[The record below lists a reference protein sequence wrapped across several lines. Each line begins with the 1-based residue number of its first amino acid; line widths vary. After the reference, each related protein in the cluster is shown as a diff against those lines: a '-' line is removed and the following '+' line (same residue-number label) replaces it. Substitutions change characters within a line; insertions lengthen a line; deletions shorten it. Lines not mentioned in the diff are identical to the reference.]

1 MTLRLEFVERATR
14 RRARRRA
21 YHGRLVDGTRGQAFI
36 GRTAELER
44 LAEAY
49 ARATTGESRMVVVAG
64 EAGIGKT
71 RLVEAFTTRVAA
83 AGGRVL
89 TGGCLP
95 LGAGG
100 LPYGPFVEAFR
111 ALFRVVEPAALT
123 ALLGPSRGELGRLM
137 PEVRP
142 RPDRVDAAASDGRES
157 DGREPAATDE
167 RFAQVRL
174 FELVLG
180 VLERLARV
188 SPVLLVVE
196 DLQWADPSTRDLL
209 AFLAR
214 NLRDERVHLVAT
226 IRTDE
231 PDPRHA
237 FMSYLAEL
245 ERGERVDRVDLARFD
260 REDLARLL
268 ADELGGTA
276 DPDLV
281 DRIWTRTG
289 GNPFYAEQV
298 LAATRETSDG
308 ELPARLRDVVLA
320 RVSAV
325 SDAGQEVLR
334 VASAAGAR
342 IDDEL
347 LVTVA
352 ELPAPVVREALR
364 EVVDRRILVSAGVAA
379 DPHFVFRHALL
390 REVIHGDLF
399 PGERARHH
407 AGFAMALEARAAER
421 AAGRTGS
428 GPAPSAAELAYH
440 WDAAGDDPRALAA
453 TFEAGQ
459 AAERGYAFVEAHR
472 HYLRALELCDRTSVA
487 GEVAEATR
495 VEILAR
501 AAETAVLIG
510 EYRAAVEYGRQAL
523 ASVDATADPAR
534 AAGLH
539 ERQRWYLWEAGDR
552 AAAAA
557 AVAEAERLI
566 PAHPPSAARS
576 RILAHHAGILM
587 MTGHFAESVPIAEEA
602 IATARSVGSSSDEA
616 LALGILGWDLALLG
630 RVDDGIERVRAGLS
644 IADELGGAE
653 GIALGATN
661 LAVLLDRV
669 GRTSE
674 ALEVAAS
681 GWDRARALGVERT
694 YGGLLLAIAAKAALA
709 LGRWDEADEFLRLG
723 LARDPVGSP
732 GIRLRIQRGRLDTFR
747 GDLAVASDALGA
759 ARAADEAVG
768 GTEDRAALIAAL
780 AELAA
785 VQGRATET
793 RAAVTEG
800 LRMAAEGPP
809 DPALASLAAAG
820 LRVEADAAAKARAHR
835 DEAGLEDARRRAQAI
850 IGQVERIAAML
861 SVPEGV
867 TTAVVEPTR
876 DRVLAALCRAEA
888 SRLEERDEPAGW
900 LAVADGFDAI
910 GRPYP
915 AAYAR
920 FRAGAGLLRA
930 RGSRP
935 DATAALSAARSTA
948 ARLGARPLLA
958 EIDLLA
964 RQARL
969 DVEGETATA
978 GSEAAGPRVPADR
991 PGGAAR
997 DAAAGLDLTAR
1008 EVEVLRLLSAGW
1020 SNQEIANA
1028 LFISRKT
1035 ASVHASNIYDKLGA
1049 ANRVEA
1055 AAIAHRL
1062 GLDEDVPPPP
1072 GSVAAVR

>member
-1 MTLRLEFVERATR
+1 MNRRLTLELVERGGR

-49 ARATTGESRMVVVAG
+49 ARAANGESRMVVVAG

-71 RLVEAFTTRVAA
+71 RLVDAFATRVAA
-83 AGGRVL
+83 GGARVL

-95 LGAGG
+95 FGAGA

-123 ALLGPSRGELGRLM
+123 ALLGPSRGELARLM
-137 PEVRP
+137 PEVQG
-142 RPDRVDAAASDGRES
+142 RPDRPDRPDAAASDGR
-157 DGREPAATDE
+157 DPTATDE

-180 VLERLARV
+180 VLERLAKV
-188 SPVLLVVE
+188 SPMVLVIE

-209 AFLAR
+209 AFLVR
-214 NLRDERVHLVAT
+214 NLREERVHLLAT

-231 PDPRHA
+231 PDPHHT
-237 FMSYLAEL
+237 FVSYLAEL
-245 ERGERVDRVDLARFD
+245 ERGDRVDRLDLARFD
-260 REDLARLL
+260 RDDLARLL
-268 ADELGGTA
+268 ADELGETA
-276 DPDLV
+276 APDLV
-281 DRIWTRTG
+281 DRLLERTG
-289 GNPFYAEQV
+289 GNPFYAEQI
-298 LAATRETSDG
+298 LAVTREMSDG

-325 SDAGQEVLR
+325 SEAGQEVLR
-334 VASAAGAR
+334 VASAAGVR
-342 IDDEL
+342 IDDDL
-347 LVTVA
+347 LVAVA
-352 ELPAPVVREALR
+352 DLPAPVVREALR
-364 EVVDRRILVSAGVAA
+364 EVVDRRILVAAGGAA

-407 AGFAMALEARAAER
+407 AGYAQALEARVADR
-421 AAGRTGS
+421 AAGGATS
-428 GPAPSAAELAYH
+428 GPAPTAAELAYH
-440 WDAAGDDPRALAA
+440 WDAAGNDRRALDA
-453 TFEAGQ
+453 TFDAGRS
-459 AAERGYAFVEAHR
+459 AERAYAFLEAHR
-472 HYLRALELCDRTSVA
+472 HYLRALELHDRTPFDADATV
-487 GEVAEATR
+487 ATR
-495 VEILAR
+495 LEILVR

-510 EYRAAVEYGRQAL
+510 EYRAAVDFGRQAL
-523 ASVDATADPAR
+523 EGVDAAVDPAR
-534 AAGLH
+534 AAELH

-552 AAAAA
+552 VAAAA
-557 AVAEAERLI
+557 AVAAAERLI
-566 PAHPPSAARS
+566 PAKPPSAARS

-587 MTGHFAESVPIAEEA
+587 STGRFDESIPIAEQA
-602 IATARSVGSSSDEA
+602 IATARAVGSKSDEA
-616 LALGILGWDLALLG
+616 LALGVLGWDLALLG
-630 RVDDGIERVRAGLS
+630 RVDDGVERVRAGLA
-644 IADELGGAE
+644 IADELASAE

-669 GRTSE
+669 GRTAE
-674 ALEVAAS
+674 ALEVGAA
-681 GWDRARALGVERT
+681 GWERARTLGVERT

-709 LGRWDEADEFLRLG
+709 LGRWDEADGFLRLG
-723 LARDPVGSP
+723 LDRDPVGPS

-747 GDLAVASDALGA
+747 GDLAAAADALGS

-768 GTEDRAALIAAL
+768 GTEDRPALLAAL

-785 VQGRATET
+785 IQGRATEA

-800 LRMAAEGPP
+800 LRMASDGLP

-820 LRVEADAAAKARAHR
+820 LRVEADVAARARAHR
-835 DEAGLEDARRRAQAI
+835 DEPGLEEARRRAQAI
-850 IGQVERIAAML
+850 IGHVERIAAML
-861 SVPEGV
+861 GVPEGV
-867 TTAVVEPTR
+867 ATAVVEPAR
-876 DRVLAALCRAEA
+876 DRVVAALCRAEA
-888 SRLEERDEPAGW
+888 RRLEERDEPTDW
-900 LAVADGFDAI
+900 LALADGFDSI

-935 DATAALSAARSTA
+935 EAKTALSAARSTA

-969 DVEGETATA
+969 DLA
-978 GSEAAGPRVPADR
+978 
-991 PGGAAR
+991 PGTDVDDAPGTPPGR
-997 DAAAGLDLTAR
+997 TGAAAGLDLTAR
-1008 EVEVLRLLSAGW
+1008 ELEVLRLLAAGW
-1020 SNQEIANA
+1020 SNQEIAGA

-1062 GLDEDVPPPP
+1062 GLDDDVPPPP
-1072 GSVAAVR
+1072 GSVAVPG